1 LLLESQSTSSVSS
14 GRTSLRASHDLYV
27 SQMSQSFL
35 PLTPCGPLE
44 LWNRPDPYS
53 CPDGIKK
60 PLNQSLV
67 SFGLVY
73 AYVSSFSCTVVIDCF
88 VFLVELMFSFA
99 TVVRLAGK
107 MGL

>member
-1 LLLESQSTSSVSS
+1 VMIATGVPVYIICVQWKNKPK
-14 GRTSLRASHDLYV
+14 
-27 SQMSQSFL
+27 SFTRL
-35 PLTPCGPLE
+35 ICKSDEPVTTDPCGPLE
-44 LWNRPDPYS
+44 LWNGPDPYS
-53 CPDGIKK
+53 CPDGIKN

-99 TVVRLAGK
+99 TVVRSAGK